1 MHIDVAVESDGK
13 MMLELYQ
20 LFFSW
25 TREDEVHINEEQN
38 NALENLTEDEIKLK
52 AKQKEE
58 DRKKREEFERDQALI
73 EFEEA
78 GGFAQVLKDIF
89 NPSDMAAMELDSV
102 YQLKN
107 ICKDFYRKKQLMS
120 QALIETLDALSNER
134 PTVLQMKRR
143 HFNPDVAS
151 NKRESLEWMRI
162 NAERERIFRF
172 KQIAKDT
179 ATQYYRILD
188 RFTNELL
195 NPSNIKSPANRSPDS
210 PQSNHP
216 KRREAQD
223 GQPNVSTFQVHFND
237 TERTDSQ
244 NAATRAKDAP
254 DNNRES
260 ETNNAS
266 AKMGKNFK
274 QVMQAA
280 YKENQLHNVVRFM
293 TDYLRQV
300 IENGSRFTSGH
311 FFIMLLQLSSSEI
324 KNNAAPY
331 IRILAEE
338 LNISR
343 E

>member
-1 MHIDVAVESDGK
+1 M
-13 MMLELYQ
+13 
-20 LFFSW
+20 
-25 TREDEVHINEEQN
+25 
-38 NALENLTEDEIKLK
+38 LK

-58 DRKKREEFERDQALI
+58 ERKKREEFERDQALI
-73 EFEEA
+73 EFEER

-172 KQIAKDT
+172 KSIAKDT
-179 ATQYYRILD
+179 ATQYYTILD

-195 NPSNIKSPANRSPDS
+195 NPTTKTGRSPDS
-210 PQSNHP
+210 PLSP
-216 KRREAQD
+216 KRKSDPEQINATSNFEVVRCGD
-223 GQPNVSTFQVHFND
+223 KP
-237 TERTDSQ
+237 DSQ
-244 NAATRAKDAP
+244 AAAGEGKEAAAAKSSHGD
-254 DNNRES
+254 S
-260 ETNNAS
+260 EETKQAS
-266 AKMGKNFK
+266 TATKVGKNFK

-280 YKENQLHNVVRFM
+280 YKEN
-293 TDYLRQV
+293 
-300 IENGSRFTSGH
+300 
-311 FFIMLLQLSSSEI
+311 
-324 KNNAAPY
+324 
-331 IRILAEE
+331 
-338 LNISR
+338 
-343 E
+343 